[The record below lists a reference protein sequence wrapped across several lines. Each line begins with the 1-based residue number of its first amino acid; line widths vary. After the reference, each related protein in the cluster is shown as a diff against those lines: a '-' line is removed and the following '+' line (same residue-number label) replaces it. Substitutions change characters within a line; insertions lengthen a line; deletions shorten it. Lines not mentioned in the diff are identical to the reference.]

1 LEAALQGP
9 IVRIN
14 TCEHPLLRSEAL
26 WDNRAESAVVADVG
40 RGGLNGN
47 LQS

>member
-1 LEAALQGP
+1 M
-9 IVRIN
+9 RIN
-14 TCEHPLLRSEAL
+14 AREHPLLRSEDL
-26 WDNRAESAVVADVG
+26 WDNRAESVVVADVG